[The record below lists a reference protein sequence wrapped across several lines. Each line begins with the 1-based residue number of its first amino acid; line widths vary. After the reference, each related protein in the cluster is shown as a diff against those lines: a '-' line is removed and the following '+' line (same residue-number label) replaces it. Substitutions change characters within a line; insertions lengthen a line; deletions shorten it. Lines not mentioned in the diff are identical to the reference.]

1 MLRSHT
7 TASSWI
13 INYAKN
19 ARMCCLSKNKRGTFQ
34 QPRPSTLLHEAK
46 QSRAE
51 QAVLAAQL
59 AQRLLLT
66 TEICGSNPISKIF
79 CLCLPA
85 SGIEKTKIKKK
96 CGGGPHC
103 TMNSVLALQP
113 AAPNFILGV
122 PKNLYLDVVEIY
134 WLHCSEQQT
143 EAW

>member
-1 MLRSHT
+1 
-7 TASSWI
+7 
-13 INYAKN
+13 
-19 ARMCCLSKNKRGTFQ
+19 MCCLSKNKRGTFQ

-79 CLCLPA
+79 CLCLDA
-85 SGIEKTKIKKK
+85 DGTEKTKIKKK
-96 CGGGPHC
+96 CGGAHC

-122 PKNLYLDVVEIY
+122 PKNFDLDVVEIY
-134 WLHCSEQQT
+134 
-143 EAW
+143 

>member
-46 QSRAE
+46 QSRAGSVGGTAGT
-51 QAVLAAQL
+51 AVA
-59 AQRLLLT
+59 
-66 TEICGSNPISKIF
+66 SNDRDLRFESHQQNFLSSFRRWRHRKDENK
-79 CLCLPA
+79 
-85 SGIEKTKIKKK
+85 EKEW
-96 CGGGPHC
+96 GGGAHC
-103 TMNSVLALQP
+103 TENSVLALQP

-122 PKNLYLDVVEIY
+122 PKNFDLDVVEIY
-134 WLHCSEQQT
+134 WRHCSEQLR